1 MPLSPSLGNLNALMA
16 SFNAAAGT
24 AVYDFLDSSND
35 SIKWSTM
42 SALINLWVSSNS
54 LSATELR
61 VVITLSDGTVAYDTS
76 KANANTYEKYVAKTI
91 NENHNSRV
99 SILQALLG
107 SSGIGFETKY
117 STTSTHL
124 TNYFSQ
130 RVGPSVADALGV
142 IRVSV
147 LET

>member
-16 SFNAAAGT
+16 SFNASAGT
-24 AVYDFLDSSND
+24 AVYDFLDASTEPGL
-35 SIKWSTM
+35 WSTM
-42 SALINLWVSSNS
+42 STRIDSWVSSNS
-54 LSATELR
+54 LNANALR
-61 VVITLSDGTVAYDTS
+61 IVITLSDGTVAYDTS
-76 KANANTYEKYVAKTI
+76 TTNTYAKYEAKTI

-107 SSGIGFETKY
+107 SSGVGFEAKY
-117 STTSTHL
+117 STTSTHM
-124 TNYFSQ
+124 TNYFAQ
-130 RVGPSVADALGV
+130 RVGPSIGDSMGV

>member
-16 SFNAAAGT
+16 SFNATAGA
-24 AVYDFLDSSND
+24 AVYDFLDASTDSSL
-35 SIKWSTM
+35 WSTM
-42 SALINLWVSSNS
+42 STLIDSWVSNNPLNASD
-54 LSATELR
+54 LR
-61 VVITLSDGTVAYDTS
+61 IVITLSDGTVAYDTG
-76 KANANTYEKYVAKTI
+76 KTNTYAKYVAKTI

-107 SSGIGFETKY
+107 SSGVGFEAKY
-117 STTSTHL
+117 STTSTHM
-124 TNYFSQ
+124 TNYFAQ
-130 RVGPSVADALGV
+130 RVGSSVGDSMGV